1 MATPTLE
8 IIFYENMVLF
18 LFFKFYIEFWIVL
31 RRTETG
37 TATLIRL
44 SSPSCGWLSSRKDRL
59 VTWNSSCCCLSTI
72 SYFVFKQEGSA
83 GNLKFKLLFFLI
95 LFSSKRG
102 RCVLKVCFELNPK
115 QGVISCHIQAILFFV
130 EKIRIELLQKLHSQ
144 TKQFLCSS
152 RIGHAF

>member
-37 TATLIRL
+37 TATLIRP

-72 SYFVFKQEGSA
+72 FYFVFKQEGSA